1 VLLPHLAQNA
11 AGLVSANELFSRP
24 EIIQAISGQPATAI
38 RRVEVAG
45 GRRVLY
51 AAAPVLTDD
60 GQVVRLVYLASPL
73 PETGLAGLS
82 PATRW
87 QLVGVLV
94 GAVALA
100 TTVGWWLAR
109 RITNPLKE
117 MARAAGDV
125 AAGQLDRTAPE
136 DPAIYELHHLG
147 RAFNAMTASLRQTD
161 RLKTAFIADVS
172 HELRT
177 PLTALKGT
185 VETLQDGAID
195 DLAVRD
201 RFLAS
206 LAAETERLVRMVN
219 DLLTLTRA
227 DAGALNLQPSQVN
240 LNDLARTRM
249 AHLGG
254 LAAQRQVNLRLIGP
268 TVWVWADPDRLA
280 QVLDNLLD
288 NAIRYSP
295 HGADV
300 TITIT
305 PAQGQVACAIADSG
319 PGIPAQHLP
328 FIFERFYR
336 ADPSRSRSRGNSGL
350 GLAIAHALVTAHGG
364 RIVAQSLEGKGT
376 TLTFTLPINPNCL

>member
-1 VLLPHLAQNA
+1 
-11 AGLVSANELFSRP
+11 
-24 EIIQAISGQPATAI
+24 
-38 RRVEVAG
+38 
-45 GRRVLY
+45 
-51 AAAPVLTDD
+51 
-60 GQVVRLVYLASPL
+60 
-73 PETGLAGLS
+73 
-82 PATRW
+82 
-87 QLVGVLV
+87 
-94 GAVALA
+94 
-100 TTVGWWLAR
+100 
-109 RITNPLKE
+109 
-117 MARAAGDV
+117 
-125 AAGQLDRTAPE
+125 
-136 DPAIYELHHLG
+136 
-147 RAFNAMTASLRQTD
+147 
-161 RLKTAFIADVS
+161 
-172 HELRT
+172 
-177 PLTALKGT
+177 
-185 VETLQDGAID
+185 
-195 DLAVRD
+195 
-201 RFLAS
+201 
-206 LAAETERLVRMVN
+206 
-219 DLLTLTRA
+219 LLTLTRA

-376 TLTFTLPINPNCL
+376 SLTFTLPINPNCP